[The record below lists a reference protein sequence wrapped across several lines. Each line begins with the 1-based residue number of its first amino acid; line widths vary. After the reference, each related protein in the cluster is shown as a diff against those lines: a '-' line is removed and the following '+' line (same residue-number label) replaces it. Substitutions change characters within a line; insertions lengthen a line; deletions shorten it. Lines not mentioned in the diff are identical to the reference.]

1 MIPVTL
7 QDGGQG
13 VKPFKSSLLRFLIA
27 ALLLLAGYV
36 LLLVYSV
43 NSYARQLI
51 DAREREL
58 QRVVNLGL
66 ASLSVESIEATQ
78 FLSLE
83 QIRRN
88 AALTLRD
95 IADRYTLGENQLIM
109 LTDDGVVLLFPLQS
123 ALELSSQLDLQDA
136 EGSYFI
142 QDMLTFAD
150 KPSEESC
157 LRFSYAVE
165 DGEPA
170 DEYLACMHAIPEWKA
185 VIGVMMNIEP
195 TIQQQRRFLLH
206 SSLLTL
212 VLVGALVGAN
222 LVLLL
227 PTLKSYETLRGLFR
241 DVRLRPDLKPVI
253 PKEEFPERSDARVLM
268 EDFESMLG
276 QIERSKRAR
285 EEAVLAE
292 RGRLARELH
301 DAVSQTLFSASLIAD
316 VLPSLMKSNPKEA
329 ARQLEEMSQLT
340 RGAQAEMRT
349 LLVEMRP
356 DALMETPLAEL
367 MRQLLDGF
375 RGRYRVAVERRIKGT
390 LAPPVD
396 VKLAFYRIA
405 QEALHNSAKHSG
417 ASRVQTSLEGDES
430 RLTMTI
436 SDDGCGFE
444 TDAVGSGRLGL
455 KTMRERAG
463 AIGAA
468 LTLES
473 HPGDGT
479 RLHVAWTQEGN
490 VDSV

>member
-1 MIPVTL
+1 MTPAAKP
-7 QDGGQG
+7 DEGQEA
-13 VKPFKSSLLRFLIA
+13 KPFKGSLFRFFLA

-43 NSYARQLI
+43 NTYARQLI

-66 ASLSVESIEATQ
+66 ASLSVGNIEATQ
-78 FLSLE
+78 YLSLE

-95 IADRYTLGENQLIM
+95 IAARYSLGENQLIM
-109 LTDDGVVLLFPLQS
+109 LTDDGVVLVFPLQPD
-123 ALELSSQLDLQDA
+123 LELSNQLDLQDA
-136 EGSYFI
+136 DGAYLF
-142 QDMLTFAD
+142 QDMLALAD
-150 KPSEESC
+150 ASSEDSC

-165 DGEPA
+165 EGEPA
-170 DEYLACMHAIPEWKA
+170 DEHLACMHAIPEWKA
-185 VIGVMMNIEP
+185 VIGVMMNLKP
-195 TIQQQRRFLLH
+195 TIQQQRTFLLR

-212 VLVGALVGAN
+212 VLVGALVGIN
-222 LVLLL
+222 LILLL
-227 PTLKSYETLRGLFR
+227 PTFKSYETLRGLFR
-241 DVRLRPDLKPVI
+241 DVRLRPDQKPII
-253 PKEEFPERSDARVLM
+253 PKNQFPERSEARALM

-285 EEAVLAE
+285 EEAALAE
-292 RGRLARELH
+292 RSRLARELH

-316 VLPSLMKSNPKEA
+316 VIPSLMKSNHEEA
-329 ARQLEEMSQLT
+329 VRQLEELRQLT

-356 DALMETPLAEL
+356 DALMEAPLDEL
-367 MRQLLDGF
+367 IQQLLDGF
-375 RGRYRVAVERRIKGT
+375 RGRYRIPVERSLKGR

-405 QEALHNSAKHSG
+405 QEALHNAAKHSG
-417 ASRVQTSLEGDES
+417 ASRVQASLEGDES

-436 SDDGCGFE
+436 ADDGRGFKP
-444 TDAVGSGRLGL
+444 DAVGSGRLGL
-455 KTMRERAG
+455 KTMRERAE

-473 HPGDGT
+473 RPGDGT
-479 RLHVAWTQEGN
+479 RLNVAWSQEGN
-490 VDSV
+490 VDRA